1 MLVMMNIK
9 IDRLQ
14 PPRLAS
20 LLVSLARLQT
30 KTQAA
35 TGLTFDIKRVM
46 ARRELYT

>member
-14 PPRLAS
+14 PRLAS

-30 KTQAA
+30 KTP
-35 TGLTFDIKRVM
+35 GGRRVNI
-46 ARRELYT
+46 

>member
-14 PPRLAS
+14 PRLAS

-35 TGLTFDIKRVM
+35 AGLTFDIKGVM
-46 ARRELYT
+46 ARGELNT